1 MKIVLIAAV
10 STNNVIGKGGEIP
23 WKIQT
28 DLDFFRKQT
37 TGSAIIMGRAT
48 FNSIGRPL
56 PNRLNIIMSR
66 TPKQREDD
74 VVEVSSKEEACK
86 VAKDYSE
93 NIHIIGGENIYKEFL
108 PIADIMFITEVKTF
122 VDNGNA
128 FFPEFNKEEWQ
139 ESSRKD
145 LGENGYLFSIVK
157 YIRS

>member
-1 MKIVLIAAV
+1 
-10 STNNVIGKGGEIP
+10 
-23 WKIQT
+23 
-28 DLDFFRKQT
+28 
-37 TGSAIIMGRAT
+37 MGRAT

-122 VDNGNA
+122 IDNGDA